1 MFAIWRQVS
10 GSPSENET
18 GCTKIHLRDRSAFIP
33 QNQPTGVKLKR
44 RVRHNIFKSKKF
56 HILPTLIT
64 HMISQQQCQNAK
76 ILLVDDQMTNILLLE
91 SILQNAGYTKI
102 YSTQDP
108 SQVVSLVKE
117 LNPDLICLDIRMP
130 QINGFQ
136 VMGQLKTIQNDTY
149 LPILVLTSEEDRET
163 RLRALESGAKD
174 FLHKPFDKVE
184 VLMRIRNLLEA
195 SLLNRTILLQKETL
209 EETVRV
215 RTQQLKETQLEIV
228 HRLAQAAE
236 HRDNETGSHIVR
248 MSHYALILGRACGMN
263 EVECDILFHAT
274 PMHDV
279 GKLGIP
285 DRILLKPGKLDADEW
300 EIMKQHTVIG
310 SRLLANSQ
318 SPVLQMGETIAL
330 THHERWDG
338 SGYPNRLAGKNIP
351 LVGRICA
358 IADVFDALS
367 SKRCYKEPW
376 PLEEVLQELRSL
388 SGIQFDPR
396 LLEMFDELLPVI
408 LDIQQTHADVEISQ
422 LNLVEA
428 TSFA

>member
-1 MFAIWRQVS
+1 
-10 GSPSENET
+10 
-18 GCTKIHLRDRSAFIP
+18 
-33 QNQPTGVKLKR
+33 
-44 RVRHNIFKSKKF
+44 
-56 HILPTLIT
+56 
-64 HMISQQQCQNAK
+64 MISPQQYQNAT
-76 ILLVDDQMTNILLLE
+76 ILIVDDQMTNILLLE
-91 SILQNAGYTKI
+91 SILQSAGYTNI
-102 YSTQDP
+102 QSTQDP
-108 SQVVSLVKE
+108 TEVVALVKE

-136 VMGQLKTIQNDTY
+136 VMGQLKIIQKETL

-184 VLMRIRNLLEA
+184 VLMRIRNLLET
-195 SLLNRTILLQKETL
+195 SLLNRAVIQQKAML
-209 EETVRV
+209 EETVLE
-215 RTQQLKETQLEIV
+215 RTQQLKDTQLEIV

-248 MSHYALILGRACGMN
+248 MSHYAQILGRACGMN
-263 EVECDILFHAT
+263 DEECDILFYST

-285 DRILLKPGKLDADEW
+285 DKILLKPGKLDAEEW

-310 SRLLANSQ
+310 GQLLANSQ

-338 SGYPNRLAGKNIP
+338 SGYPNRLSGEDIP

-358 IADVFDALS
+358 VADVFDALS

-376 PLEEVLQELRSL
+376 PLEKVLQELRSL

-396 LLEMFDELLPVI
+396 LIEMFDELLPVI
-408 LDIQQTHADVEISQ
+408 LDVQRTHSDVAVPRY
-422 LNLVEA
+422 NLTEA
-428 TSFA
+428 SYLA

>member
-1 MFAIWRQVS
+1 
-10 GSPSENET
+10 
-18 GCTKIHLRDRSAFIP
+18 
-33 QNQPTGVKLKR
+33 
-44 RVRHNIFKSKKF
+44 
-56 HILPTLIT
+56 
-64 HMISQQQCQNAK
+64 
-76 ILLVDDQMTNILLLE
+76 MTNILLLE

-102 YSTQDP
+102 HSIQDP
-108 SQVVSLVKE
+108 TQVVPFVKE
-117 LNPDLICLDIRMP
+117 MNPDLICLDIRMP
-130 QINGFQ
+130 ELNGFQ
-136 VMGQLKTIQNDTY
+136 VMGQLKIIQKDTY

-174 FLHKPFDKVE
+174 FLHKPFDKIE

-195 SLLNRTILLQKETL
+195 SLLNRTILLQKDTL

-215 RTQQLKETQLEIV
+215 RTQELKETQLEVV

-236 HRDNETGSHIVR
+236 HRDNETGSHIIR
-248 MSHYALILGRACGMN
+248 MSHYALVLGRACGMS
-263 EVECDILFHAT
+263 EEDCDTLFHAT

-285 DRILLKPGKLDADEW
+285 DKILLKPGKLDADEW
-300 EIMKQHTVIG
+300 EFMKQHTVIG
-310 SRLLANSQ
+310 AQLLSNSQ

-338 SGYPNRLAGKNIP
+338 TGYPNRLAGEDIP

-376 PLEEVLQELRSL
+376 PLEKVLKELRSL

-408 LDIQQTHADVEISQ
+408 MDIQRTYADVTTPQ
-422 LNLVEA
+422 FNLVEESYL
-428 TSFA
+428 T

>member
-1 MFAIWRQVS
+1 
-10 GSPSENET
+10 
-18 GCTKIHLRDRSAFIP
+18 
-33 QNQPTGVKLKR
+33 
-44 RVRHNIFKSKKF
+44 
-56 HILPTLIT
+56 
-64 HMISQQQCQNAK
+64 MISQQQCQNAT
-76 ILLVDDQMTNILLLE
+76 ILIVDDQMTNILLLE

-102 YSTQDP
+102 HFTQDP
-108 SQVVSLVKE
+108 TKVVSFVKE

-130 QINGFQ
+130 QLNGFQ
-136 VMGQLKTIQNDTY
+136 VMGQLKIIQKNAY

-174 FLHKPFDKVE
+174 FLHKPFDKIE
-184 VLMRIRNLLEA
+184 VLIRIRNLLEA
-195 SLLNRTILLQKETL
+195 SLLNRIILLQKETL
-209 EETVRV
+209 EETVQV

-248 MSHYALILGRACGMN
+248 MSNYALILGRACGMN
-263 EVECDILFHAT
+263 EEECDILFHAT

-285 DRILLKPGKLDADEW
+285 DRVLLKPGKLDADEW

-310 SRLLANSQ
+310 AQLLSNSQ
-318 SPVLQMGETIAL
+318 SPVIQMGEIIAL

-338 SGYPNRLAGKNIP
+338 SGYPNRLSGEDIP
-351 LVGRICA
+351 LAGRICA
-358 IADVFDALS
+358 IVDVFDALS

-376 PLEEVLQELRSL
+376 PLEKVMEELRSL

-396 LLEMFDELLPVI
+396 LIEMFDELLPVI
-408 LDIQQTHADVEISQ
+408 MDVQRTHADITTPQ
-422 LNLVEA
+422 FNLVEA
-428 TSFA
+428 

>member
-1 MFAIWRQVS
+1 
-10 GSPSENET
+10 
-18 GCTKIHLRDRSAFIP
+18 
-33 QNQPTGVKLKR
+33 
-44 RVRHNIFKSKKF
+44 
-56 HILPTLIT
+56 
-64 HMISQQQCQNAK
+64 MISQQQCQNAT
-76 ILLVDDQMTNILLLE
+76 ILIVDDQMTNILLLE
-91 SILQNAGYTKI
+91 SILKNAGYTKI
-102 YSTQDP
+102 HSIQDP
-108 SQVVSLVKE
+108 TQVVSFVKE

-130 QINGFQ
+130 QLNGFQ
-136 VMGQLKTIQNDTY
+136 VMGQLKIIQKNTY

-174 FLHKPFDKVE
+174 FLHKPFDKIE
-184 VLMRIRNLLEA
+184 VLIRIRNLLEA
-195 SLLNRTILLQKETL
+195 SLLNRIISLQKDNL
-209 EETVRV
+209 EETVRE

-236 HRDNETGSHIVR
+236 HRDYETGSHIVR

-263 EVECDILFHAT
+263 EEDCDWLFHAT

-285 DRILLKPGKLDADEW
+285 DRVLLKPGKLDADEW

-310 SRLLANSQ
+310 AQLLSNSQ

-338 SGYPNRLAGKNIP
+338 SGYPNRLAGEDIP

-358 IADVFDALS
+358 LADVFDALC

-376 PLEEVLQELRSL
+376 PLEKVLQELRLL

-396 LLEMFDELLPVI
+396 LLEMFEELLPLI
-408 LDIQQTHADVEISQ
+408 MDIQRTHSDTATPQ
-422 LNLVEA
+422 FNLVEA
-428 TSFA
+428 SYLA

>member
-1 MFAIWRQVS
+1 
-10 GSPSENET
+10 
-18 GCTKIHLRDRSAFIP
+18 
-33 QNQPTGVKLKR
+33 
-44 RVRHNIFKSKKF
+44 
-56 HILPTLIT
+56 
-64 HMISQQQCQNAK
+64 MISQQQCQNAT
-76 ILLVDDQMTNILLLE
+76 ILIVDDQMTNILLLE
-91 SILQNAGYTKI
+91 SILQNAGYTNI
-102 YSTQDP
+102 HSTQDP
-108 SQVVSLVKE
+108 TEVVSFVKK

-130 QINGFQ
+130 QMNGFQ
-136 VMGQLKTIQNDTY
+136 IMGQLKIIQKDTY
-149 LPILVLTSEEDRET
+149 LPILVLTAEEDRET
-163 RLRALESGAKD
+163 RLRALDSGAKD
-174 FLHKPFDKVE
+174 FLHKPFDKIE
-184 VLMRIRNLLEA
+184 VIMRIRNLLET
-195 SLLNRTILLQKETL
+195 SLLNRALSIQKETL

-248 MSHYALILGRACGMN
+248 MSHYAVVLGRAAGMT
-263 EVECDILFHAT
+263 EEECDILLHAT

-310 SRLLANSQ
+310 AQLLSNSQ
-318 SPVLQMGETIAL
+318 SPVLQMGEAIAL

-338 SGYPNRLAGKNIP
+338 SGYPNLLAGEDIP

-367 SKRCYKEPW
+367 SKRCYKVPW
-376 PLEEVLQELRSL
+376 PLEKVLQELRSL

-396 LLEMFDELLPVI
+396 LVEMFDELLPVI
-408 LDIQQTHADVEISQ
+408 MDIQRTHADSATPQ
-422 LNLVEA
+422 FNLVEA
-428 TSFA
+428 SYLA

>member
-1 MFAIWRQVS
+1 
-10 GSPSENET
+10 
-18 GCTKIHLRDRSAFIP
+18 
-33 QNQPTGVKLKR
+33 
-44 RVRHNIFKSKKF
+44 
-56 HILPTLIT
+56 
-64 HMISQQQCQNAK
+64 MISQQQCQNAT
-76 ILLVDDQMTNILLLE
+76 ILIVDDQMTNILLLE
-91 SILQNAGYTKI
+91 SILQNAGYTNI
-102 YSTQDP
+102 HSTQDP
-108 SQVVSLVKE
+108 TEVVTFVKK

-130 QINGFQ
+130 QMNGFQ
-136 VMGQLKTIQNDTY
+136 IMGQLKIIQKNTY

-163 RLRALESGAKD
+163 RLRALDSGAKD
-174 FLHKPFDKVE
+174 FLHKPFDKME
-184 VLMRIRNLLEA
+184 VIMRIRNLLET
-195 SLLNRTILLQKETL
+195 SLLNRALSVQKETL

-248 MSHYALILGRACGMN
+248 MSHYAVVLGRATGMN
-263 EVECDILFHAT
+263 EEECDILLHAT

-310 SRLLANSQ
+310 AQLLSNSQ
-318 SPVLQMGETIAL
+318 SPVLQMGEAIAL

-338 SGYPNRLAGKNIP
+338 SGYPNLLAGEDIP

-376 PLEEVLQELRSL
+376 PLENVLQELRSL

-396 LLEMFDELLPVI
+396 LIEMFDELLPII
-408 LDIQQTHADVEISQ
+408 LDIQRTYTDIGTPKF
-422 LNLVEA
+422 NLVEA
-428 TSFA
+428 SYIA

>member
-1 MFAIWRQVS
+1 
-10 GSPSENET
+10 
-18 GCTKIHLRDRSAFIP
+18 
-33 QNQPTGVKLKR
+33 
-44 RVRHNIFKSKKF
+44 
-56 HILPTLIT
+56 
-64 HMISQQQCQNAK
+64 MISQQQCQNAT
-76 ILLVDDQMTNILLLE
+76 ILIVDDQMTNILLLE
-91 SILQNAGYTKI
+91 SILQNAGYTDI
-102 YSTQDP
+102 HTTQDP
-108 SQVVSLVKE
+108 TEVVTLVKE
-117 LNPDLICLDIRMP
+117 LNPELICLDIRMP
-130 QINGFQ
+130 EINGFQ
-136 VMGQLKTIQNDTY
+136 VMGQLTIIQKDTY

-174 FLHKPFDKVE
+174 FLHKPFDKIE

-195 SLLNRTILLQKETL
+195 SLLNRTILLQKDTL

-215 RTQQLKETQLEIV
+215 RTQELKETQLEVV

-248 MSHYALILGRACGMN
+248 MSHYAIVIGRASGMS
-263 EVECDILFHAT
+263 EEECDVLFHAT

-285 DRILLKPGKLDADEW
+285 DKILLKPGKLDADEW

-310 SRLLANSQ
+310 GQLLSNSH

-338 SGYPNRLAGKNIP
+338 SGYPNRLAGEDIP

-376 PLEEVLQELRSL
+376 PLEKVLQELRSL

-408 LDIQQTHADVEISQ
+408 LEIQRAHTDIPTPQF
-422 LNLVEA
+422 NLTEA
-428 TSFA
+428 SYLA

>member
-1 MFAIWRQVS
+1 
-10 GSPSENET
+10 
-18 GCTKIHLRDRSAFIP
+18 
-33 QNQPTGVKLKR
+33 
-44 RVRHNIFKSKKF
+44 
-56 HILPTLIT
+56 
-64 HMISQQQCQNAK
+64 MISQQQCQNAT
-76 ILLVDDQMTNILLLE
+76 ILIVDDQMTNILLLE
-91 SILQNAGYTKI
+91 SILQNAGYLKVH
-102 YSTQDP
+102 STQDP
-108 SQVVSLVKE
+108 TQVVSLVKE
-117 LNPDLICLDIRMP
+117 LSPDLICLDIRMP

-136 VMGQLKTIQNDTY
+136 VMGQLKIIRKNAY

-248 MSHYALILGRACGMN
+248 MSHYALVLGRACGMN
-263 EVECDILFHAT
+263 EEECDILFHAT

-285 DRILLKPGKLDADEW
+285 DKILLKPGKLDADEW

-310 SRLLANSQ
+310 AQLLSNSQ

-330 THHERWDG
+330 THHERWNG
-338 SGYPNRLAGKNIP
+338 SGYPNRLAGEDIP

-376 PLEEVLQELRSL
+376 PLEKVLQELRSL

-396 LLEMFDELLPVI
+396 LIEMFDDLLPVI
-408 LDIQQTHADVEISQ
+408 LDIQRTHADVAIPQ
-422 LNLVEA
+422 FNLVEA
-428 TSFA
+428 NYLA

>member
-1 MFAIWRQVS
+1 MQQQIRQTEQQLLS
-10 GSPSENET
+10 T
-18 GCTKIHLRDRSAFIP
+18 QKI
-33 QNQPTGVKLKR
+33 
-44 RVRHNIFKSKKF
+44 
-56 HILPTLIT
+56 
-64 HMISQQQCQNAK
+64 HMISQQQCQNAT
-76 ILLVDDQMTNILLLE
+76 ILIVDDQMTNILLLE

-102 YSTQDP
+102 HFTQDP
-108 SQVVSLVKE
+108 TKVVSFVKE

-130 QINGFQ
+130 QLNGFQ
-136 VMGQLKTIQNDTY
+136 VMGQLKIIQKNTY

-174 FLHKPFDKVE
+174 FLHKPFDKIE
-184 VLMRIRNLLEA
+184 VLIRIRNLLEA
-195 SLLNRTILLQKETL
+195 SLLNRIIMLQKETL
-209 EETVRV
+209 EETVQV

-248 MSHYALILGRACGMN
+248 MSNYALILGRACGMN
-263 EVECDILFHAT
+263 EEECDILFHAT

-285 DRILLKPGKLDADEW
+285 DRVLLKPGKLDADEW

-310 SRLLANSQ
+310 AQLLSNSQ
-318 SPVLQMGETIAL
+318 SPVIQMGEIIAL

-338 SGYPNRLAGKNIP
+338 SGYPNRLSGEDIP
-351 LVGRICA
+351 LAGRICA
-358 IADVFDALS
+358 IVDVFDALS

-376 PLEEVLQELRSL
+376 PLEKVMEELRSL

-396 LLEMFDELLPVI
+396 LIEMFDELLPVI
-408 LDIQQTHADVEISQ
+408 MDVQRTHADITTPQ
-422 LNLVEA
+422 FNLVEA
-428 TSFA
+428 

>member
-1 MFAIWRQVS
+1 
-10 GSPSENET
+10 
-18 GCTKIHLRDRSAFIP
+18 
-33 QNQPTGVKLKR
+33 
-44 RVRHNIFKSKKF
+44 
-56 HILPTLIT
+56 
-64 HMISQQQCQNAK
+64 
-76 ILLVDDQMTNILLLE
+76 MTNILLLE
-91 SILQNAGYTKI
+91 SILQNAGYMKV

-108 SQVVSLVKE
+108 TEVVSLVKK

-136 VMGQLKTIQNDTY
+136 VMGQLKIIQNDTY

-163 RLRALESGAKD
+163 RLRALESGGKD

-195 SLLNRTILLQKETL
+195 SLLNRTIMLQKETL
-209 EETVRV
+209 EETVRI
-215 RTQQLKETQLEIV
+215 RTQELKETQLEIV

-248 MSHYALILGRACGMN
+248 MSHFALTLGRACGMN
-263 EVECDILFHAT
+263 EEECDILFHAT

-285 DRILLKPGKLDADEW
+285 DRILLKPDKLDEDEW

-310 SRLLANSQ
+310 AQLLSNSQ

-338 SGYPNRLAGKNIP
+338 SGYPNRLAGEDIP

-367 SKRCYKEPW
+367 SRRCYKEPW
-376 PLEEVLQELRSL
+376 PLEKVLQELRSL

-396 LLEMFDELLPVI
+396 LIEMFEELLPVI
-408 LDIQQTHADVEISQ
+408 IDIQQTHADSATPPF
-422 LNLVEA
+422 NLVEA
-428 TSFA
+428 SYLA

>member
-1 MFAIWRQVS
+1 
-10 GSPSENET
+10 
-18 GCTKIHLRDRSAFIP
+18 
-33 QNQPTGVKLKR
+33 
-44 RVRHNIFKSKKF
+44 
-56 HILPTLIT
+56 
-64 HMISQQQCQNAK
+64 MISQQQCQNAT
-76 ILLVDDQMTNILLLE
+76 ILIVDDQMTNILLLE
-91 SILQNAGYTKI
+91 SILQNAGYTNI
-102 YSTQDP
+102 HSTQDP
-108 SQVVSLVKE
+108 TEVVSFVKK

-130 QINGFQ
+130 QMNGFQ
-136 VMGQLKTIQNDTY
+136 IMGQLKIIQKDTY
-149 LPILVLTSEEDRET
+149 LPILVLTAEEDRET
-163 RLRALESGAKD
+163 RLRALDSGAKD
-174 FLHKPFDKVE
+174 FLRKPFDKIE
-184 VLMRIRNLLEA
+184 VIMRIRNLLET
-195 SLLNRTILLQKETL
+195 SLLNRALSLQKETL

-248 MSHYALILGRACGMN
+248 MSHFAQVLGRACGMN
-263 EVECDILFHAT
+263 EEECDILFHAT

-285 DRILLKPGKLDADEW
+285 DRVLLKPGKLDADEW

-310 SRLLANSQ
+310 SQLLSNSQ

-338 SGYPNRLAGKNIP
+338 SGYPNRLAGEDIP

-376 PLEEVLQELRSL
+376 PQEKVLQELRSL

-396 LLEMFDELLPVI
+396 LVEMFDELLPVI
-408 LDIQQTHADVEISQ
+408 IDIQRTYADTTTPQ
-422 LNLVEA
+422 FNLVEA
-428 TSFA
+428 SYLA